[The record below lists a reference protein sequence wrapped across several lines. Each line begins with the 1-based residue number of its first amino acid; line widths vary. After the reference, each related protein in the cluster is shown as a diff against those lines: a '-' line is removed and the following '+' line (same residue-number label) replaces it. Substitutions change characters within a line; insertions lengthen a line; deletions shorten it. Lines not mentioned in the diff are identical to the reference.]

1 MEAIREIFQSRKFC
15 DVRYIQIHS
24 VIIIIEYIFILCYS
38 MEGELDESEGDCE
51 CGKDYLGTCSVCAHA
66 RACGVCDG
74 CTVMRDEG
82 RNIGSTGERWLA
94 AWGDNNTNSN

>member
-1 MEAIREIFQSRKFC
+1 MIGHLPLHHK
-15 DVRYIQIHS
+15 YIQQYS

-38 MEGELDESEGDCE
+38 MEGGLDEGEGGCV
-51 CGKDYLGTCSVCAHA
+51 CGKDYLGTCSVCARA
-66 RACGVCDG
+66 RVRVCGVCDG